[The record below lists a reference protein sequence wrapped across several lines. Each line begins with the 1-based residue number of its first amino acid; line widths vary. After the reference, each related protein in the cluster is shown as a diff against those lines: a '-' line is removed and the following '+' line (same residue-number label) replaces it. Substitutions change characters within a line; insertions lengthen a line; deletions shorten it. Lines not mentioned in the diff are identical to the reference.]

1 MAGQY
6 VGEDG
11 QLQRTLVQAMLL
23 AGELSL
29 AQEHMALFGL
39 QVGGWLYWNEQQV
52 WNSPM
57 CVVMGAVHGCWP
69 AQVHTRQAPAQLAPL
84 FPITTAQGEFEV
96 CPERLAEEQAR
107 RREQ

>member
-1 MAGQY
+1 MLPCSPSWLLQVAGQY

-39 QVGGWLYWNEQQV
+39 QVGGWLD
-52 WNSPM
+52 
-57 CVVMGAVHGCWP
+57 
-69 AQVHTRQAPAQLAPL
+69 
-84 FPITTAQGEFEV
+84 
-96 CPERLAEEQAR
+96 
-107 RREQ
+107 